1 MHQDEQ
7 VGEAGLRMT
16 HPLIDM
22 HNTTV
27 YRGAAKIFDGF
38 SLALPVARNVAVLG
52 PNGAGKSTLLKVL
65 MKELHPVADDQSW
78 VRILGRTSWN
88 VWELRRR
95 LGFVSQDLQN
105 RYLGYAT
112 GLEVVLSGYFSS
124 VGIYDH
130 QNFAPRQIERADQV
144 MADLQISSLRDKLF
158 TCMSTGEQR
167 RFLLARV
174 LVGDPDTLILDE
186 PTSGL
191 DLQATHFYLRCIR
204 NLMKQ
209 GKQIVLVTHHIH
221 EIPPEVSLVVLLN
234 RGKVVASG
242 DKSQMLTD
250 HFLSDL
256 YSTPVRVISH
266 NGYYQTL
273 PDE

>member
-1 MHQDEQ
+1 MHQDKQ
-7 VGEAGLRMT
+7 GGAAGLRIA

-27 YRGAAKIFDGF
+27 YRGTAKIFDGF
-38 SLALPVARNVAVLG
+38 SLVLPADRNIAVLG

-65 MKELHPVADDQSW
+65 MRELHPVADDQSW
-78 VRILGRTSWN
+78 VRILGQASWN
-88 VWELRRR
+88 VWELRRK

-124 VGIYDH
+124 VGVYDH
-130 QNFAPRQIERADQV
+130 QNFAPHQVERADQV
-144 MADLQISSLRDKLF
+144 MADLQISPLRDTQF

-167 RFLLARV
+167 RFLLARI
-174 LVGDPDTLILDE
+174 LVSDPETLILDE

-204 NLMKQ
+204 NLMKL
-209 GKQIVLVTHHIH
+209 GKQIVLVTHHLH
-221 EIPPEVSLVVLLN
+221 EIPPEVSIVVLLN
-234 RGKVVASG
+234 HGKVVASG
-242 DKSQMLTD
+242 EKSQMLTD
-250 HFLSDL
+250 HSLSAL
-256 YSTPVRVISH
+256 YGTPVRVISH
-266 NGYYQTL
+266 NGYYQTV